1 MKNTHFI
8 PAILSFF
15 LSFTEVVYAQTN
27 INLEQVNQK
36 GKKTTSPKFIEN
48 IEINLAANK
57 ITLNSSAIETPVSI
71 KATSYTASPDVNSV
85 LIEKCNALQ
94 FKYAL
99 LMDREVETITNNQ
112 LFNFIEE
119 WWGTPYKFGGN
130 DKSGIDCSA
139 FTGKLLATIF
149 NETTGRTAA
158 EQYQQ
163 CEKIATEN
171 LIEGDLVFFNTSGG
185 ISHVGVY
192 LGNQF
197 FVHSSVQSGVT
208 ISSLGDGYYN
218 KKLIGGGRIPKL

>member
-15 LSFTEVVYAQTN
+15 LLLSEVVFAQTN
-27 INLEQVNQK
+27 VNLEQVNQK
-36 GKKTTSPKFIEN
+36 GKITTVPKFIEG
-48 IEINLAANK
+48 IELNLASNK
-57 ITLNSSAIETPVSI
+57 ILLNSNANEIPVSK
-71 KATSYTASPDVNSV
+71 KATNYTANQDFNSV

-99 LMDREVETITNNQ
+99 LMDRDVETITNNQ

-119 WWGTPYKFGGN
+119 WWGTPYKYGGN

-139 FTGKLLATIF
+139 FAGKLLATIF
-149 NETTGRTAA
+149 NGTPARTAA

-185 ISHVGVY
+185 VSHVGVY
-192 LGNQF
+192 LVNQF

-208 ISSLGDGYYN
+208 ISSLADGYYN